1 MRFRNLQRDSHTI
14 GIFSILAAFL
24 SSRLLCSIFVYLG
37 HTRREYLS
45 PVIGGWEGVPNWW
58 LNPWTTYDSEWYLR
72 IAQHGYDFKSTAFF
86 PLFPWLL
93 RLFPNDPVAMAWG
106 GLALSHLAFLVALVL
121 VFRLTEL
128 EWSRKAAHITVWLL
142 AFSPAA
148 PFWGAVY
155 TESLFLMLLAATF
168 LAARTKKWWVAGV
181 IGGLAA
187 ACRNPGVLIAAALF
201 LEGRSGRKGQDAPG
215 KRLAWVIPLAI
226 FIVVQTIFWLE
237 FSDPLTGAKAHIYRK
252 LDWPWMP
259 IARDLISIFTEQHSL
274 IFILVAATGI
284 SFTIYGLFSPIF
296 AFNRLRL
303 SYLVL
308 IFGITLM
315 NLTFAYQ
322 ISPQTISATRYMAPI
337 FPVCQFLS
345 VSVFKNDDSKM
356 SLIFTGLWLFLFIMF
371 SYLFGLKSYLG

>member
-1 MRFRNLQRDSHTI
+1 MFTSLNRDSNAV
-14 GIFSILAAFL
+14 GIFSIFAAFL
-24 SSRLLCSIFVYLG
+24 SSRLLCSVFVYLG
-37 HTRREYLS
+37 HSHRKYLS
-45 PVIGGWEGVPNWW
+45 PVKGGWEGVPNWW

-86 PLFPWLL
+86 PLYPWLL
-93 RLFPNDPVAMAWG
+93 RIFPNDPVVMALG
-106 GLALSHLAFLVALVL
+106 SLAISHFAFLAALIL

-128 EWSRKAAHITVWLL
+128 EWNSKAAHITVWLL

-168 LAARTKKWWVAGV
+168 LAVRTGKWWRAGL

-201 LEGRSGRKGQDAPG
+201 LEGASDRKSQAAPG
-215 KRLAWVIPLAI
+215 KRFAWVIPL
-226 FIVVQTIFWLE
+226 VVFLAVQITFWLE

-259 IARDLISIFTEQHSL
+259 IISDLTSIFTEQHSL
-274 IFILVAATGI
+274 VFILVATAGV
-284 SFTIYGLFSPIF
+284 SFTVFGLFSPVF

-303 SYLVL
+303 SYLAL
-308 IFGITLM
+308 IFGISLM

-322 ISPQTISATRYMAPI
+322 ISPQTISATRYMAPL
-337 FPVCQFLS
+337 FPVCQFIS
-345 VSVFKNDDSKM
+345 ISVFKEVNSKTP
-356 SLIFTGLWLFLFIMF
+356 LLFTGVWLFLFVIF